1 MFKFI
6 RNYRENRRDELIK
19 DVVDATIKRLLPE
32 VRAEV
37 KDMVIKI
44 MNVKEMWEE
53 TDPSYSSV
61 RAIRNIIA
69 ITNYDSATLVAKEV
83 GHKMAKE
90 VVSSEDFLDSIVK
103 RIKDKQI

>member
-6 RNYRENRRDELIK
+6 RDYRENRRDELIK

-37 KDMVIKI
+37 KDIVIKI
-44 MNVKEMWEE
+44 MNIKEMWEE
-53 TDPSYSSV
+53 TDSSYSSV
-61 RAIRNIIA
+61 RSIRNIIA
-69 ITNYDSATLVAKEV
+69 MANYDSATFVANEV
-83 GHKMAKE
+83 CHKMAKE